1 MRYIFVICLSVF
13 SSMARADASQCV
25 SMKDANAKKH
35 CIAVG
40 TIDPRACETIPNA
53 LLKQHCVL
61 SVTHEQRRLMQRVA
75 R

>member
-1 MRYIFVICLSVF
+1 
-13 SSMARADASQCV
+13 
-25 SMKDANAKKH
+25 MKDANAKKH